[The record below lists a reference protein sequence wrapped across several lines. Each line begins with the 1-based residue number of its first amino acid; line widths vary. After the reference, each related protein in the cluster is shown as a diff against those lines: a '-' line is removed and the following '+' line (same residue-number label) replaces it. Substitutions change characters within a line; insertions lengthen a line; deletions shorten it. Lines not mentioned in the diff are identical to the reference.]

1 MFILFSFKERTKNAQ
16 FIIIS
21 LRNNMFELCNRLF
34 GIYKV
39 RNCTSATYIAPDL
52 IELDEKKKQAANK
65 QLKENSRPEIEA
77 AAAVEDKERQE
88 LNTTH
93 DHTIRA
99 NLNATNINAWSFSF
113 FCLYFFLVLR
123 NYSIFYMI

>member
-1 MFILFSFKERTKNAQ
+1 
-16 FIIIS
+16 
-21 LRNNMFELCNRLF
+21 MFELCNRLF

-93 DHTIRA
+93 DHTMIRA
-99 NLNATNINAWSFSF
+99 NLNATNINAWSFSLF
-113 FCLYFFLVLR
+113 LFIYFFLVLR
-123 NYSIFYMI
+123 NYSLFYMI

>member
-1 MFILFSFKERTKNAQ
+1 
-16 FIIIS
+16 
-21 LRNNMFELCNRLF
+21 MFELCNRLF

-93 DHTIRA
+93 DHTMIRA
-99 NLNATNINAWSFSF
+99 NLNATNINA
-113 FCLYFFLVLR
+113 
-123 NYSIFYMI
+123 